1 MMRGGSPDDQ
11 PISLSGGCASV
22 EGMNDPSAS
31 RPSSLPRL
39 IARVVL
45 GLFLVFTGISHLTFG
60 REEFSAQVPD
70 WLPVSDDTVV
80 VVVSGVVELALGTAL
95 IALPRHRVAV
105 GWIVAAFFV
114 AIFPGNISQYV
125 NRVDA
130 FGLTSDGAR
139 AVRLLFQ
146 PILVLW
152 ALWSTGAWRDRA
164 ALRSVV
170 RRRR

>member
-1 MMRGGSPDDQ
+1 
-11 PISLSGGCASV
+11 
-22 EGMNDPSAS
+22 MNDNSAS

-39 IARVVL
+39 VARVVL
-45 GLFLVFTGISHLTFG
+45 GLFLTFTGIAHLTFS
-60 REEFSAQVPD
+60 RAEFSAQVPD
-70 WLPVSDDTVV
+70 WLPVGDDIVV
-80 VVVSGVVELALGTAL
+80 VGSGVVELALGAAL

-139 AVRLLFQ
+139 AVRLAFQ
-146 PILVLW
+146 PVLVLW
-152 ALWSTGAWRDRA
+152 ALWSTGAWRDRGT
-164 ALRSVV
+164 LRGVV
-170 RRRR
+170 SRRR